1 MSDASIEIVATTV
14 DISPLINQVLIPF
27 AVALGSVLAAWIA
40 AKVAALL
47 GIKREDALAAKLE
60 EAMKNGLALAQ
71 ARLEERIG
79 TGPINIETKS
89 QLVATAATYARD
101 HVPGTLKALGV
112 TPAAL
117 QEKLEARLELN
128 TVPPEQS
135 VAVPTPA
142 ATIAVEDKRGGQ

>member
-1 MSDASIEIVATTV
+1 MSDTTIEVVATTV

-71 ARLEERIG
+71 ARLEERLG
-79 TGPINIETKS
+79 AGPINIETKH

-112 TPAAL
+112 TPSAL

-135 VAVPTPA
+135 VAVPTPP
-142 ATIAVEDKRGGQ
+142 ATDQAKK

>member
-1 MSDASIEIVATTV
+1 MSDTSIEIVATTV

-47 GIKREDALAAKLE
+47 GIKRDDALAAKLE

-79 TGPINIETKS
+79 AGPINIETKS

-128 TVPPEQS
+128 TVPPERS

-142 ATIAVEDKRGGQ
+142 ATDQAKK